1 MLKTLSNLRKQ
12 DKEKYKAPRRVQ
24 DVIPIRRIWEDGIFQ
39 VGSQFSN
46 TWKFSDINYQV
57 ASLED
62 KKVMFLDYS
71 ELLNSLDAGSI
82 AKITVNN
89 RTLNRANFEQSVLMP
104 MRGDARDKYRKEY
117 NGVILGKA
125 TAGNGIVQEKY
136 LTITVPK
143 KNIEEARAYFTRV
156 GAGLAAHFAALGSK
170 CAELDATE
178 RLRILHDFYRQG
190 EEVDF
195 HFDARDMMRKG
206 HDFRDYICPDYIERH
221 SDYLILGGKYCRT
234 LYLKDYA
241 NYIRDSFVCE
251 LTGLNR
257 NMMLSID
264 IIPIPMDEAV
274 REVENRLLGVE
285 TNITNW
291 QRRQNANN
299 NFSAVIPYDME
310 QQRKES
316 KEFLDDLTARDQRMM
331 QGVLTMVLCSGSKE
345 QLDAD
350 TDQILS
356 LSRQKMCQMAVL
368 KYQQTDGL
376 NTVLPIGTRKINAFR
391 TLTTESLAVFMPFKV
406 QEIQYKGGIYF
417 GENAISH
424 NLILCNRENLLN
436 QSSFILGVPGSGKS
450 FSAKELI
457 AFLILNTEDDILI
470 CDPEGEFAPMVQ
482 AMGSDIGTVVH
493 VAAGGRDRLN
503 AMYMVEGYGENNPI
517 VEKSQFIMSLV
528 EQIDKN
534 GVGPQHKSIIDRC
547 TALVYQEAAETG
559 IIPTL
564 STLRE
569 KLLVQPEEIAKEIAL
584 SLELFTTGSLD
595 VFGQG
600 SNVDLDKRVVVFNI
614 HDLSEQLKPTGLL
627 VITDTMLNRVTLNW
641 KKGKRTHVFIDEFHV
656 VFENEY
662 SGNFFSSAWRQFR
675 KRNAYPTAITQ
686 NVEYLL
692 DSVQAS
698 TMLSNSEFIIMLN
711 QAASDREKL
720 AKLLHISA
728 EQMSYVT
735 NADAGCGLMKYGS
748 ALAPFVNRFPK
759 DTELYRL
766 MTTRPGEGVFGGEK
780 RQEASVCVP

>member
-1 MLKTLSNLRKQ
+1 MLKTLSSLRKQ
-12 DKEKYKAPRRVQ
+12 EKEKYKVPRRVQ
-24 DVIPIRRIWEDGIFQ
+24 DLIPIRRIWEDGIFQ
-39 VGSQFSN
+39 VGSQFSR

-71 ELLNSLDAGSI
+71 ELLNSLDSGST
-82 AKITVNN
+82 AKITTNN
-89 RTLNRANFEQSVLMP
+89 RALNRASFEQSVLMP
-104 MRGDARDKYRKEY
+104 MQSDRRDEYRREY
-117 NGVILGKA
+117 NGVIMSKA
-125 TAGNGIVQEKY
+125 TTGNGIVQEKY

-143 KNIEEARAYFTRV
+143 KNIEEARSYFTRI
-156 GAGLAAHFAALGSK
+156 GADLAAHYAALGSK
-170 CAELDATE
+170 CVELDATE

-190 EEVDF
+190 EEADF
-195 HFDARDMMRKG
+195 HFSIRDMMKKG
-206 HDFRDYICPDYIERH
+206 HDFRDYICPDFIERH

-251 LTGLNR
+251 LTDLNR

-310 QQRKES
+310 QQRRES

-331 QGVLTMVLCSGSKE
+331 QGVLTMVLCADSKE

-406 QEIQYKGGIYF
+406 QEIQDKGGIYF

-457 AFLILNTEDDILI
+457 AFLILNTQDDVLI

-482 AMGSDIGTVVH
+482 AMGDDVGTVIH
-493 VAAGGRDRLN
+493 VTAGGKDRLN

-569 KLLVQPEEIAKEIAL
+569 KLLVQPEAIAREIAL

-595 VFGQG
+595 IFGHG

-614 HDLSEQLKPTGLL
+614 HDLGEQLKPTGLL

-641 KKGKRTHVFIDEFHV
+641 KRGKRTHVFIDEFHV

-662 SGNFFSSAWRQFR
+662 SGNFFNSAWRQFR

-720 AKLLHISA
+720 AKLLNISN

-735 NADAGCGLMKYGS
+735 NADAGCGLIKYGS
-748 ALAPFVNRFPK
+748 ALVPFVNRWPR
-759 DTELYRL
+759 DTKLYQL

-780 RQEASVCVP
+780 WEVKE